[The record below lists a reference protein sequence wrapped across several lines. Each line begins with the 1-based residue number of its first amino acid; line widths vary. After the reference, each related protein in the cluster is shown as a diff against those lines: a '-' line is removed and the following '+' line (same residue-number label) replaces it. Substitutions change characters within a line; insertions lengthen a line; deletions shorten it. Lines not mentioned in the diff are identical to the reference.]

1 MKSIVFAA
9 LAATASAAKS
19 QRTFGVLR
27 FNGDGPLMDCRIDAI
42 VQPGAA
48 SSHVHTFMGASNIG
62 WSSTGE
68 DLRKS
73 TCTNTLLKADKS
85 AYWFPKL
92 YFKDPSDGKLEPVP
106 LYYAAVYYFFEP
118 TNDDI
123 KAFPVGLQIV
133 SGNAMA
139 RTPPVK
145 TNINNL
151 DPSRGPVSPAV
162 ITCPRKDNKSPTS
175 WPAGS
180 DGSTAGIGD
189 PNNLG
194 QGIGFPLQVC
204 DGLYSPMRVDVH
216 MPSCYD
222 PAAGLTNFR
231 SNMAFPTDAGSGRQ
245 DCPKG
250 WVHTPHMFFE
260 TYWNTQMFADR
271 MQGVVGKESPFVFS
285 NGDTTGFSAH
295 ADFIAG
301 WDETALQQIIDNCNV
316 GHDSLH
322 TCPGLI
328 GGVNDNNNC
337 KATCPVQETVT
348 GKLDKLPGNNPLS
361 GFKYGSGGSATT
373 PDTPV
378 VVSPPASGNSTVP
391 SAPVES
397 SPASPVVSSDPYA
410 ANPPSSVAAS
420 PVPTTLIPR
429 PPVMRL
435 MEEETV
441 AAAEPTT
448 AEPTTAEPTAAPT
461 AAPSVPALAPA
472 PVAGGDTSTAVVW
485 ETVTV
490 YQTTTVYNNPGAAP
504 TSSPTTKEDVAGFKY
519 AGCYGDSRDRVL
531 AGETFPDIGKATN
544 ELCVA
549 HCSAK
554 GFNAAGTQ
562 YGAECFCGNVV
573 TKVDK
578 LDEDKCSMACEGGAG
593 TCGGHW
599 ALSLYTKD
607 GKVPTAAVG
616 EKKRRHMHDHMMHH
630 RRSW

>member
-1 MKSIVFAA
+1 MKSIIFAA

-27 FNGDGPLMDCRIDAI
+27 FNGNGPLMDCRIDAI
-42 VQPGAA
+42 VQPGGP
-48 SSHVHTFMGASNIG
+48 SSHVHTFMGAGNIG

-68 DLRKS
+68 ELRQS
-73 TCTNTLLKADKS
+73 TCTNTQLNADKS

-123 KAFPVGLQIV
+123 KAFPLGLQIV

-162 ITCPRKDNKSPTS
+162 ITCPRKDPKSPTS

-180 DGSTAGIGD
+180 DGSSAGIGD
-189 PNNLG
+189 PQNLG

-222 PAAGLTNFR
+222 PAAGLTSFR
-231 SNMAFPTDAGSGRQ
+231 SNTAFPTDAGNGRQ

-250 WVHTPHMFFE
+250 WVHLPHMFFE
-260 TYWNTQMFADR
+260 TYWDTQKFASR

-316 GHDSLH
+316 GHESLH

-328 GGVNDNNNC
+328 GGVNSNNNC
-337 KATCPVQETVT
+337 KATCPVQEDVN
-348 GKLDKLPGNNPLS
+348 GKLDKLPGNNLLS

-378 VVSPPASGNSTVP
+378 VNPPASGNSTAP
-391 SAPVES
+391 SVPVES
-397 SPASPVVSSDPYA
+397 SPTSPV
-410 ANPPSSVAAS
+410 
-420 PVPTTLIPR
+420 
-429 PPVMRL
+429 
-435 MEEETV
+435 
-441 AAAEPTT
+441 
-448 AEPTTAEPTAAPT
+448 
-461 AAPSVPALAPA
+461 
-472 PVAGGDTSTAVVW
+472 STAVVW

-490 YQTTTVYNNPGAAP
+490 WQTTTVYNSPGAAP
-504 TSSPTTKEDVAGFKY
+504 TSSPSTKEDVAGFKY
-519 AGCYGDSRDRVL
+519 AGCYGDAQDRVL
-531 AGETFPDIGKATN
+531 AGDILPDIGKVTN
-544 ELCVA
+544 ELCVE
-549 HCSAK
+549 HCVAK
-554 GFNAAGTQ
+554 GFAAAGTQ
-562 YGAECFCGNVV
+562 YGGECFCGN
-573 TKVDK
+573 TLIKADK
-578 LDEDKCSMACEGGAG
+578 IDEDKCSMACEGGAG
-593 TCGGHW
+593 ECGGRW

-607 GKVPTAAVG
+607 GKVPTAAVA
-616 EKKRRHMHDHMMHH
+616 EKRKRHMHDHMLHH

>member
-1 MKSIVFAA
+1 MKSIIFAA
-9 LAATASAAKS
+9 LAATASAANAA
-19 QRTFGVLR
+19 RRFGVVR

-42 VQPGAA
+42 VQPGGP
-48 SSHVHTFMGASNIG
+48 SSHVHTFMGGSNIG

-73 TCTNTLLKADKS
+73 PCSNTLLNADKS

-106 LYYAAVYYFFEP
+106 FYYAAIYYFFEP

-123 KAFPVGLQIV
+123 KAFPLGLQMV
-133 SGNAMA
+133 SGNAMT
-139 RTPPVK
+139 RTAPVK

-151 DPSRGPVSPAV
+151 DPSKGPVSPAV
-162 ITCPRKDNKSPTS
+162 ITCPRTDPKSPTS

-180 DGSTAGIGD
+180 DGSSAGIGD

-204 DGLYSPMRVDVH
+204 DGLYSPMRIDVH
-216 MPSCYD
+216 MPSCYN
-222 PAAGLTNFR
+222 PAAGLTAFR
-231 SNMAFPTDAGSGRQ
+231 SNTAFPTDAGNGRQ

-250 WVHTPHMFFE
+250 WVHLPHMFYE
-260 TYWNTQMFADR
+260 TYWDTQKFASR

-295 ADFIAG
+295 ADFLAG

-316 GHDSLH
+316 GHESLH

-328 GGVNDNNNC
+328 GGVNTNNNC
-337 KATCPVQETVT
+337 KATCPVQETVS

-378 VVSPPASGNSTVP
+378 VNPPANSNSTAP
-391 SAPVES
+391 SAPAES
-397 SPASPVVSSDPYA
+397 SPASVVVSSDPY
-410 ANPPSSVAAS
+410 AAS

-429 PPVMRL
+429 PPVMKIQ
-435 MEEETV
+435 EEEAV
-441 AAAEPTT
+441 SDAESTT
-448 AEPTTAEPTAAPT
+448 SVPSAEPTAAPI
-461 AAPSVPALAPA
+461 VPA
-472 PVAGGDTSTAVVW
+472 PVAGSDKSTAVVW

-490 YQTTTVYNNPGAAP
+490 YQTKTVYNSPGAAP
-504 TSSPTTKEDVAGFKY
+504 TSAPTTKEDVAGFKY
-519 AGCYGDSRDRVL
+519 AGCFGDTKDRVL
-531 AGETFPDIGKATN
+531 AGDILPNIGKVTN
-544 ELCVA
+544 ELCVK
-549 HCSAK
+549 HCADK
-554 GFNAAGTQ
+554 GFSAAGTQ
-562 YGAECFCGNVV
+562 YGGECFCGNALS
-573 TKVDK
+573 KVDK
-578 LDEDKCSMACEGGAG
+578 IAEDKCSMACEGGAG
-593 TCGGHW
+593 ECGGTW

-607 GKVPTAAVG
+607 GKVPTAAVP
-616 EKKRRHMHDHMMHH
+616 EKRRRHMHDHMMHH